1 MPIVSF
7 TVSTPYAGNSP
18 TGSSRS
24 SAEVSQVID
33 MAVYKADEKWE
44 HITELIAESK
54 RRIDKEIIQFP
65 DRPVVIEFGLESPH
79 DSIPDLAQMATQGSK
94 PHKSKAEVVA
104 NTLAIEYTPEVWSA
118 YFIRI

>member
-1 MPIVSF
+1 
-7 TVSTPYAGNSP
+7 
-18 TGSSRS
+18 
-24 SAEVSQVID
+24 

-44 HITELIAESK
+44 HITELVAESK